1 MLKCRSLLLSVPL
14 SRSLRSPAEHC
25 PTSPAV
31 PMFPPSRRGGEEA
44 DTCHLHDCHCL
55 YKYSILKSIMKAK
68 NKTHTM
74 HQNAKHHLRGLGS
87 NRVSGQ
93 RLKDSLLRTRVPVHP
108 SAVLHTFVCRR
119 GNGTIKTKALHPED
133 FSC

>member
-1 MLKCRSLLLSVPL
+1 
-14 SRSLRSPAEHC
+14 
-25 PTSPAV
+25 
-31 PMFPPSRRGGEEA
+31 
-44 DTCHLHDCHCL
+44 
-55 YKYSILKSIMKAK
+55 MKAK

-108 SAVLHTFVCRR
+108 SAVLHTAV
-119 GNGTIKTKALHPED
+119 GETALLKPKSYILKIWAAEMRWLQGGKVLSWD
-133 FSC
+133 DTLEAL